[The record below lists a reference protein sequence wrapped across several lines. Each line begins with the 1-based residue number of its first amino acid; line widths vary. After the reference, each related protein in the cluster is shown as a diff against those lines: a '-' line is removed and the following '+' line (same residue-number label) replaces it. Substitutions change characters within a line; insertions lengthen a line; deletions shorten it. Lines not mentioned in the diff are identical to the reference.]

1 MSFQQGLSGL
11 NAATKSLEAIGNNVA
26 NSGTVGF
33 KQSQVQFS
41 DIYASTLT
49 GSGASQIG
57 IGTQVARVAQLF
69 SQGNVT
75 ASNNPLDMAIN
86 GDGFFRMS
94 TGGSISYARNGQFI
108 LSKEGFIENAAGGRL
123 TGYMADINGVVATG
137 APTELVINKADL
149 APQAT
154 TTYDLALKLDSRKP
168 DLVAANFDPNDPL
181 TFSDATSAPVYDS
194 LGNSHT
200 LRTFYVKTAGGQWSV
215 FATNDGVPVETA
227 PPTVPAGMIGT
238 MAFNTGGALIGT
250 TPSPLVATMAV
261 TTGAATPFNISI
273 DHTGTQQFAGDF
285 GISKQ
290 LPNGY
295 YAGTLTGFAVS
306 SNGDIV
312 GRYTNGQVKTLGQ
325 VILSSF
331 ANPNGLQNI
340 GGNQWVETAE
350 SGVPRTSTP
359 GSSGLGS
366 VQSSRIE
373 ESNVDLTAELVNMIT
388 AQRVYQANAQTIKTQ
403 DQILQTLVNLR

>member
-57 IGTQVARVAQLF
+57 IGTQVARVSQLF

-123 TGYMADINGVVATG
+123 TGYMADMNGVVATG

-154 TTYDLALKLDSRKP
+154 STYDLALKLDSRKP
-168 DLVAANFDPNDPL
+168 DLVAANFDPNNPL
-181 TFSDATSAPVYDS
+181 TFSDATSVPVYDS

-200 LRTFYVKTAGGQWSV
+200 LRTFYVKTGGGQWSV
-215 FATNDGVPVETA
+215 FATNDGAPVNATT
-227 PPTVPAGMIGT
+227 PPGLLGT
-238 MAFNTGGALIGT
+238 MTFNTGGALT
-250 TPSPLVATMAV
+250 VTAPSPLVAPMVV

-306 SNGDIV
+306 TNGDIV

-359 GSSGLGS
+359 SSSGLGS